1 MKTLATAGA
10 AVVCLA
16 AMVGCSRTERTLV
29 QPAPAAV
36 VTPVPAGTVVTTQ
49 PAPTTV
55 YTTR

>member
-1 MKTLATAGA
+1 MKTLPHMGA

-16 AMVGCSRTERTLV
+16 AMVGCSRTERTVV

-36 VTPVPAGTVVTTQ
+36 VTPAPAATVVTTQ

>member
-1 MKTLATAGA
+1 MKSFPSVGA

-16 AMVGCSRTERTLV
+16 AMVGCSRTERTVV